1 MLLFLLLHLL
11 LDRLRLLGL
20 IAFIIDRGESLAK
33 SILASFADIAILSD
47 GAFDHGS
54 SDWLGFTCATEDAEQ
69 VFDALGLRV
78 IDLLLLSLLLDLLNL
93 DLTQLD
99 LVQLT
104 FLLLLL
110 LNDNFQ
116 VIFADLTISVLL
128 QHSVLALDIGD
139 LALLLIDD
147 LLLVVPLLD
156 QVLVDHLD
164 RCRGHLL
171 LLLSRSGGELVDDL
185 LVALLELLVVLNLRI
200 KILDNLLLDL
210 IAHGEVALVG
220 QSCITIEH
228 DIYERRHEAAHPS
241 PEVFRLCLGLGQ
253 LRR

>member
-1 MLLFLLLHLL
+1 MHFL
-11 LDRLRLLGL
+11 LDRLRLLSL
-20 IAFIIDRGESLAK
+20 IAFFIDRCESLAK

-47 GAFDHGS
+47 CAFDHGS

-78 IDLLLLSLLLDLLNL
+78 IDLLLFSLLLDLLNL
-93 DLTQLD
+93 DLAQLD
-99 LVQLT
+99 LVQLR
-104 FLLLLL
+104 LLLLL
-110 LNDNFQ
+110 LLDDNFQ
-116 VIFADLTISVLL
+116 VFLADLTIGVLL
-128 QHSVLALDIGD
+128 KHTVLALDIGD
-139 LALLLIDD
+139 LALLLIDN

-171 LLLSRSGGELVDDL
+171 LLLSRSRGELVDDL

-200 KILDNLLLDL
+200 EVLDNLLLDL
-210 IAHGEVALVG
+210 IAHGKVALVG

-228 DIYERRHEAAHPS
+228 DIHERRHEAAHPS
-241 PEVFRLCLGLGQ
+241 PQVLRLSLGLGQ